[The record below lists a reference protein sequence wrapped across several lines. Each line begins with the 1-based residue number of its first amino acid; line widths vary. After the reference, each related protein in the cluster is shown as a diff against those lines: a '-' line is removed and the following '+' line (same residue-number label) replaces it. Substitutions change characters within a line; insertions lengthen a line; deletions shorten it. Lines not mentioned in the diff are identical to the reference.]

1 MFGDGSINR
10 QEIPAVL
17 PEDVGPAPFMG
28 DKADTGLFN
37 VSELVRLGLKHK
49 LILIGCLLI
58 AVLLGALATLLMT
71 PKYLATATLQID
83 RESARV
89 LDVAEV
95 APREAMVAGEEFF
108 QTQYGL
114 LRSRSLAERVTES
127 LGLAQNNAFLE
138 AMGSSFEDREGE
150 TAQAKARRRRE
161 EVLNTIDDNLT
172 VSPVRGSRLVN
183 VSFESPDPQLSAR
196 IVNAF
201 GESFIQANLD
211 RRFESSK
218 YARQFLEERI
228 AQTKA
233 RLEDAERSLVAY
245 ATNQQIINLPS
256 TDDAEGRS
264 LDSESLL
271 SINNALSNA
280 RANRVAAEEK
290 WRQAQSASINN
301 IPEVLGNPVI
311 QRLTEQRAVLDATY
325 RQKLSLYQPDYPE
338 MVQIRS
344 QIAELDS
351 QINTVARGI
360 RDSIRGQYLVA
371 ANQERSLQRQVSGLR
386 GDVLDLQNRSI
397 QYNILRREVDTTRV
411 LYDGLLQRYKE
422 VGVTGAI
429 STNNIS
435 IVDPARV
442 PDQPSKPRMLFNLI
456 IAALFGLGLGIVV
469 VFLLEAL
476 NETLSTPEDVE
487 SKLRIPTLGIVPLLE
502 KDVSA
507 VESLDNTK
515 SGFAE
520 AYYSVRTAIQ
530 FSTPHGAPNTLLVT
544 STQPAEGKST
554 TAYAVALN
562 LARLGKRVLLLDTDL
577 RNPSMHRTLGLSNE
591 GGMSNLL
598 SGGAAIADVVQQTRE
613 KNLHFIS
620 CGPLPPNPAELLG
633 GEGMKDLLRAA
644 RAQYDHVVI
653 DGPPVLGFADA
664 PLLASIVEGTLFVV
678 QSRGTR
684 RGQARGAL
692 RRLAQGRGRI
702 LGVVL
707 TKFNTKA
714 ATYGDYN
721 YTYDYHY
728 GPNTSGSPKKKGA
741 FGSRGS

>member
-10 QEIPAVL
+10 LENPAAR
-17 PEDVGPAPFMG
+17 PEDFGSTPFMG
-28 DKADTGLFN
+28 DKTDAGLFN
-37 VSELVRLGLKHK
+37 VSEYVRLALKHK
-49 LILIGCLLI
+49 LILIGCLLV

-89 LDVAEV
+89 LNVDEV

-114 LRSRSLAERVTES
+114 LRSRSLAERVVES
-127 LGLAQNNAFLE
+127 LGLAQNDTFLE
-138 AMGSSFEDREGE
+138 AMGSSFEERAGE
-150 TAQAKARRRRE
+150 TAQAKAGRRRE
-161 EVLNTIDDNLT
+161 EVLNAIDDNLT
-172 VSPVRGSRLVN
+172 VAPVRGSRLVN
-183 VSFESPDPQLSAR
+183 VSFETPDPQLSAR
-196 IVNAF
+196 VVNAF
-201 GESFIQANLD
+201 GDSFIQANLD

-233 RLEDAERSLVAY
+233 RLEDAERGLVAY
-245 ATNQQIINLPS
+245 ATAQQIINLPS
-256 TDDAEGRS
+256 TNDVEGRS

-271 SINNALSNA
+271 TINSALGNA
-280 RANRVAAEEK
+280 RAARVAAEEK

-301 IPEVLGNPVI
+301 IPEVLGNPVV
-311 QRLTEQRAVLDATY
+311 QRLTEQRAVLDSTY
-325 RQKLSLYQPDYPE
+325 RQKLALYQPDYPE
-338 MVQIRS
+338 MVQIRG
-344 QIAELDS
+344 QIAELDN

-360 RDSIRGQYLVA
+360 RESIRGQYVVA
-371 ANQERSLQRQVSGLR
+371 ANEERSLQRQVSGLR

-422 VGVTGAI
+422 VGVTGAV

-442 PDQPSKPRMLFNLI
+442 PDRPSKPRMLFNLI
-456 IAALFGLGLGIVV
+456 IAAMFGLGLGVVV

-530 FSTPHGAPNTLLVT
+530 FSTPHGAPSTLLVT

-598 SGGAAIADVVQQTRE
+598 SGGAAIPDVVQQTRE

-644 RAQYDHVVI
+644 RASYDHVVI

-692 RRLAQGRGRI
+692 RRLSQGRGRI

-714 ATYGDYN
+714 TSYGDYD

-728 GPNTSGSPKKKGA
+728 GSNSPIPPKKKGA
-741 FGSRGS
+741 FGARRP